1 MYLRKRIFSRGERD
15 DQIEIVGLYLCL
27 VRRATARRAAAFFTA
42 MQDDVAAL
50 GVRLGTDGTQGP
62 ATLVC
67 SVSGVDIYVQRIEA
81 KGTMVA
87 RGVAER

>member
-1 MYLRKRIFSRGERD
+1 MYLRKRIFYRGERD

-27 VRRATARRAAAFFTA
+27 VRRATSRGCAAFFTA
-42 MQDDVAAL
+42 VNDDVTAL

-62 ATLVC
+62 AALVC
-67 SVSGVDIYVQRIEA
+67 SVSRVYVYVQRIEA
-81 KGTMVA
+81 KGAMVA